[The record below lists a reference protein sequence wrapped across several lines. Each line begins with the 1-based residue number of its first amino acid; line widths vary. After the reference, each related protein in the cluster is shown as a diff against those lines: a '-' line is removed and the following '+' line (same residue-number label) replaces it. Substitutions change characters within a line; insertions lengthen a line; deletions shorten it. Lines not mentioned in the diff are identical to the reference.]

1 MAQPSNE
8 QRFHRFLEPPSPCP
22 VGQSPRFTRVGVV
35 DDVGIFWCADCD
47 GVFTIP
53 PAAHAR
59 GTDLDS
65 PEES

>member
-8 QRFHRFLEPPSPCP
+8 QRFLVFLEPPSPCP
-22 VGQSPRFTRVGVV
+22 VCKSPRFTRVGLV

-53 PAAHAR
+53 HTARASHTDHSAH
-59 GTDLDS
+59 
-65 PEES
+65 EEP